1 LFRSRQFIVGIII
14 SLGFLIWAL
23 SNEKWD
29 QVWGALVNAQYWALV
44 PAIGLYFIGVLVR
57 ALRWRI
63 LLKPIVPAI
72 SFTKTFEIVVIG
84 YMANNVL
91 PARIGELVRA
101 YVLSLQTKVR
111 KTATLATIFV
121 ERVFDGLTMI
131 GFAAAVI
138 FFVLVFD
145 RDALRTG
152 ESNKLGTLITSLDIP
167 LIFGAA
173 AFLAALAAFVLIA
186 SSRTR
191 AERVVAFG
199 LRLMPGRLRERGERL
214 AVSFIDGLGS
224 LRSGSSMFAVF
235 ILSIVAWLFETGMY
249 YVLGRWGFDLLGSDG
264 QPLPFYAYMLAT
276 SFANLSTLIPQAPGY
291 IGVFDAI
298 AKVVLV
304 GAFGVVSSAATP
316 FVLVL
321 HAALLAPVTILGFV
335 YLARTSL
342 SWRELTGLEKTRA
355 AASRQAHE
363 LEGPLTD
370 IELVQ
375 EGKITEGDAEAERL
389 LERAGESGPLK
400 PISDDPVKP

>member
-29 QVWGALVNAQYWALV
+29 QVWGAIVNAQYWALL

-63 LLKPIVPAI
+63 LLKPVVPTI
-72 SFTKTFEIVVIG
+72 SFARTFEIVVIG

-167 LIFGAA
+167 LILGAA

-186 SSRTR
+186 SSRSR

-304 GAFGVVSSAATP
+304 GAFGVASSAATS

-335 YLARTSL
+335 YLARESL

-375 EGKITEGDAEAERL
+375 EGKITEGDAEAEGL
-389 LERAGESGPLK
+389 LERAGERGPLK
-400 PISDDPVKP
+400 PVSDDPVKP